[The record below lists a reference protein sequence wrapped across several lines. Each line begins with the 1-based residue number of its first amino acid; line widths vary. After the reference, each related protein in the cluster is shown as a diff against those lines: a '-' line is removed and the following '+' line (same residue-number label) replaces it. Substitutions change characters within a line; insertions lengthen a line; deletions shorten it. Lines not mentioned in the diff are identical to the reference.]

1 MDPRRHRQPA
11 SEAALPSGSEGAG
24 PGGLTPLRL
33 FVGPVMNLRDAFGR
47 ALVVTHL
54 RWRERPAGGEA
65 GGEVLPLPEGWVM
78 TN

>member
-1 MDPRRHRQPA
+1 
-11 SEAALPSGSEGAG
+11 
-24 PGGLTPLRL
+24 
-33 FVGPVMNLRDAFGR
+33 MNLRDAFGR